1 MFIGN
6 YSLRILFKPT
16 LALYSEMAQDR
27 IRMPMSEGG
36 LVRYGEETKS
46 KFVIKP
52 EVVVGLGIAIIIVA
66 VALQVLF

>member
-1 MFIGN
+1 
-6 YSLRILFKPT
+6 
-16 LALYSEMAQDR
+16 MAQEK

-36 LVRYGEETKS
+36 LVRYSEDVQS

-52 EVVVGLGIAIIIVA
+52 AVVVGLGIAIIVIA